1 MRIQIV
7 VVIVTQV
14 VVTFVTVLYMATTA
28 VFFWKV
34 YQNKKLA
41 LISEYKTFIFKM
53 DLRLCPIFSNLKT
66 LLLSDYFCVALDLD
80 VISCI
85 LKHSPVLEKLT
96 LELFSKHEMEMKG
109 SYGPEQRSN
118 AISEHLKVVEVKCE
132 VVDRRVLKVLKLC
145 TFNIPLIES
154 ENASSQPRQML
165 SQAGDEYE
173 FDGTKRRRLYLK
185 EVAGLGPGPRQRG
198 GGVVT
203 APHLRGRGR
212 QAGAELLGELW
223 PHPEEKQI

>member
-1 MRIQIV
+1 PID
-7 VVIVTQV
+7 
-14 VVTFVTVLYMATTA
+14 
-28 VFFWKV
+28 
-34 YQNKKLA
+34 
-41 LISEYKTFIFKM
+41 ISCFTCVQFIFKM

-96 LELFSKHEMEMKG
+96 LELFSKRPKHEMEMKG

-145 TFNIPLIES
+145 TFNIRSTNFYI
-154 ENASSQPRQML
+154 Q
-165 SQAGDEYE
+165 
-173 FDGTKRRRLYLK
+173 FK
-185 EVAGLGPGPRQRG
+185 
-198 GGVVT
+198 
-203 APHLRGRGR
+203 
-212 QAGAELLGELW
+212 
-223 PHPEEKQI
+223 